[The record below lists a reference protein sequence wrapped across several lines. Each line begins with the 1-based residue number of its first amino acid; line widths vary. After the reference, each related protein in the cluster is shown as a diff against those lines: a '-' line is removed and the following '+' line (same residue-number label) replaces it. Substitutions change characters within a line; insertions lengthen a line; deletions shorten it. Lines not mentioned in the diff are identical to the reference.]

1 MPRARAGNHRPA
13 TRPGPARPRTPGSR
27 RRSWK
32 PPSARDGDG
41 DGDEEDRTE
50 EEGRGGGLWRR

>member
-32 PPSARDGDG
+32 PPSARDGD
-41 DGDEEDRTE
+41 EEDRTE
-50 EEGRGGGLWRR
+50 EEGGGGGLWRR